1 MDKTAAKNFAVLE
14 RLARSDRPIGVSE
27 MARMMGI
34 AKSNSH
40 RILMT
45 LVELNYARRSPQ
57 GTYTATLRMWELGM
71 LVLGRMDVKRLARPV
86 IEALAK
92 RTDETVHLTILDGVE
107 VVYIDKIESSHP
119 IREFTQIG
127 AHAPAHCTATG
138 KVLLAFRDV
147 LPDTER
153 LQAFTRHT
161 IKEVHALKLELAR
174 VRRQGYAYNFGEY
187 GAYVNGVAAPIADY
201 AGEVIASVVISGPAE
216 RLRPAALKAIRPLVV
231 EAGQTISAEL
241 GFRGRLAG

>member
-71 LVLGRMDVKRLARPV
+71 LVLGRMER
-86 IEALAK
+86 
-92 RTDETVHLTILDGVE
+92 
-107 VVYIDKIESSHP
+107 
-119 IREFTQIG
+119 Q
-127 AHAPAHCTATG
+127 APGATG
-138 KVLLAFRDV
+138 DRGVGQADGRNRS
-147 LPDTER
+147 PD
-153 LQAFTRHT
+153 H
-161 IKEVHALKLELAR
+161 
-174 VRRQGYAYNFGEY
+174 
-187 GAYVNGVAAPIADY
+187 
-201 AGEVIASVVISGPAE
+201 S
-216 RLRPAALKAIRPLVV
+216 
-231 EAGQTISAEL
+231 
-241 GFRGRLAG
+241 